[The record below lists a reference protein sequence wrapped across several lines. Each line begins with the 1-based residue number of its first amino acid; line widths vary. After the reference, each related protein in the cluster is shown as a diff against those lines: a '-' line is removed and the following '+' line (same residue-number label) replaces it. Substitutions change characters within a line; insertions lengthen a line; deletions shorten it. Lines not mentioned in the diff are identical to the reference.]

1 VPRRRTPSQPS
12 PCRIRRS
19 NNDSWFDLRRQLCRI
34 AESTCRACRARSNS
48 LSPEGRNR
56 IRDPIRA
63 SQLARCFS
71 LRARAPRQFV
81 STPLGRPVGAMILTA
96 CSPNGN
102 HSVDNPSES
111 QDEWRKLPV
120 WMAPPCFCVG
130 HPLWGTGEPGF
141 PAVPKRKLPADTR
154 FRRKI
159 HSCDPEYALNYA
171 GPTAGL

>member
-1 VPRRRTPSQPS
+1 M
-12 PCRIRRS
+12 
-19 NNDSWFDLRRQLCRI
+19 
-34 AESTCRACRARSNS
+34 
-48 LSPEGRNR
+48 SPEGRNR

-111 QDEWRKLPV
+111 QDEWRKHV

-130 HPLWGTGEPGF
+130 HPALGNG
-141 PAVPKRKLPADTR
+141 RTR
-154 FRRKI
+154 FPRCPKTQTSGRHPIPTKNPWLRSRIHVELRWPNCRTLGATHSTAHADSPIPRSRLLRRHNSFAWQI
-159 HSCDPEYALNYA
+159 ARMCSRSGMPV
-171 GPTAGL
+171 